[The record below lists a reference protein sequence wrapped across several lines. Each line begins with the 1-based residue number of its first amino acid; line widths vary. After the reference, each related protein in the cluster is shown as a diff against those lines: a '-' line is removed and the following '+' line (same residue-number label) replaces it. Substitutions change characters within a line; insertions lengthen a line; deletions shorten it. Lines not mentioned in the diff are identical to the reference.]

1 VKGCP
6 VYRSSGSQPKPTYI
20 AIIRSAE
27 EPTLV
32 TATNNKETV
41 TDNNTQDLR
50 RTGILK
56 SNCNG
61 YIIICTDA

>member
-20 AIIRSAE
+20 AIIRSVE

-32 TATNNKETV
+32 TATNNKDT
-41 TDNNTQDLR
+41 
-50 RTGILK
+50 K
-56 SNCNG
+56 SLTTTTPKTLEEQE
-61 YIIICTDA
+61 Y